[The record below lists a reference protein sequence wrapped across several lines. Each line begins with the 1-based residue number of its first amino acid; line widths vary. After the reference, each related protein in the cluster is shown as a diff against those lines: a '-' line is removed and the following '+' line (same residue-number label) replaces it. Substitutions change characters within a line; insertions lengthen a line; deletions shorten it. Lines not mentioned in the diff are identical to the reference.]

1 MRRKDIILAE
11 NKPLH
16 SNTPTSNNSF
26 KKILSRS
33 LESFSHK
40 NYLILWL
47 SKLFLMFGVQM
58 QMLARGYLT
67 YDLTENPGLVGI
79 VIGGS
84 AVPMLIFS
92 LFGGVLS
99 DRINKKILI
108 QVGQISSTFIAIA
121 VAILIINEMIIWQ
134 HLFIAASLQGV
145 GWAFLAPSRQTIIP
159 QILPH
164 RLISNGIALDG
175 ALMGVTSL
183 LAPAVAGIL
192 FGLIGPGG
200 VYVSISVITSFSV
213 ITTVFIKYTD
223 SNDSP
228 RIENDQIDS
237 KPFTGSRL
245 NLYFIKFKE
254 ILFDI
259 KVGLIYT
266 KSNKI
271 VSTLLILAL
280 TYVVLVMPFR
290 FLLPVVIRE
299 VYFKESE
306 ALGLLLSMIGVGS
319 LLSSISIAVMGP
331 RKRGFLQ
338 FFGIFIAGCILVL
351 VSMFPYYV
359 VGLILMVFL
368 GVGEAARMVLANAL
382 LLENCDKNFQGRVM
396 SLRMLIFGLQPIGT
410 LPSGFAMDYFGPRK
424 VVAFL
429 GVAMMALTIFFG
441 YRSKKLLSMD

>member
-1 MRRKDIILAE
+1 M
-11 NKPLH
+11 
-16 SNTPTSNNSF
+16 
-26 KKILSRS
+26 
-33 LESFSHK
+33 
-40 NYLILWL
+40 
-47 SKLFLMFGVQM
+47 
-58 QMLARGYLT
+58 
-67 YDLTENPGLVGI
+67 
-79 VIGGS
+79 
-84 AVPMLIFS
+84 
-92 LFGGVLS
+92 
-99 DRINKKILI
+99 
-108 QVGQISSTFIAIA
+108 
-121 VAILIINEMIIWQ
+121 WQ

-192 FGLIGPGG
+192 YGLIGPGG

-213 ITTVFIKYTD
+213 ITTVFIKYSD

-338 FFGIFIAGCILVL
+338 FFGIFIAGIT
-351 VSMFPYYV
+351 
-359 VGLILMVFL
+359 
-368 GVGEAARMVLANAL
+368 A
-382 LLENCDKNFQGRVM
+382 
-396 SLRMLIFGLQPIGT
+396 
-410 LPSGFAMDYFGPRK
+410 PSGKRMGHAGAIISGGKGNAEDKIEKMKSCGISIAESPALIGK
-424 VVAFL
+424 VL
-429 GVAMMALTIFFG
+429 HD
-441 YRSKKLLSMD
+441 KLAR